1 LYNQNHKKGDI
12 LKNIKRKIIK
22 ISLIILV
29 LLITIFSLYKL
40 ISFLKIKT
48 ARIEVVLQDDLTLE
62 FLDNAKISD
71 FIKSINGTIVDDEVI
86 DSTKI
91 GEKTISFSYIND
103 DGVKVPFKFKINVVD
118 SVAPVIWLN
127 NSYTITKGNDFNIS
141 SILCGDNEDS
151 NPNCY
156 IEGEYDYNEVG
167 TYPLTFKAVD
177 ESGNIATKEFNLNVI
192 EPKKNSTNNIGTPTY
207 TSFSDVYENYKNEN
221 TKIGID
227 VSGYQGDI
235 DFEKIKNAGV
245 EFIII
250 KVGGTKKSSGEYY
263 VDSKFIQNI
272 TLASEMGLDV
282 GIYFF
287 SYANSNSLA
296 KKDALWVLDQIKD
309 YKVTLPIAFDWE
321 DFQNFNDY
329 NLSFFGLTDMA
340 NTFLD
345 TITEH
350 GYEGM
355 IYGSK
360 SYLEKIWLPTNYDT
374 WLAHYTKQTNYEKE
388 YKFWQICD
396 DGQIDG
402 IDGAVD
408 IDIMYVD

>member
-1 LYNQNHKKGDI
+1 
-12 LKNIKRKIIK
+12 
-22 ISLIILV
+22 
-29 LLITIFSLYKL
+29 
-40 ISFLKIKT
+40 
-48 ARIEVVLQDDLTLE
+48 
-62 FLDNAKISD
+62 
-71 FIKSINGTIVDDEVI
+71 
-86 DSTKI
+86 
-91 GEKTISFSYIND
+91 
-103 DGVKVPFKFKINVVD
+103 
-118 SVAPVIWLN
+118 
-127 NSYTITKGNDFNIS
+127 
-141 SILCGDNEDS
+141 
-151 NPNCY
+151 
-156 IEGEYDYNEVG
+156 
-167 TYPLTFKAVD
+167 
-177 ESGNIATKEFNLNVI
+177 
-192 EPKKNSTNNIGTPTY
+192 
-207 TSFSDVYENYKNEN
+207 
-221 TKIGID
+221 
-227 VSGYQGDI
+227 
-235 DFEKIKNAGV
+235 
-245 EFIII
+245 
-250 KVGGTKKSSGEYY
+250 
-263 VDSKFIQNI
+263 
-272 TLASEMGLDV
+272 MGLDV